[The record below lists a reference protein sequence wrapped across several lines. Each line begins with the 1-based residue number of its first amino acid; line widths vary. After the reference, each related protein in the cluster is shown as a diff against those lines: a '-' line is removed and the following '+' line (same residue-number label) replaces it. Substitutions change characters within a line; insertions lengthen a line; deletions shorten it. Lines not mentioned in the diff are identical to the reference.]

1 MGAAVPGR
9 TDCMNRMKERAIRW
23 VSAILLILLL
33 ILGMASPALAA
44 AHHRILL
51 MMRLFSSALRS
62 CPSTCP
68 NRASGHPVRL
78 LMALCLLGSL
88 LSPASAA
95 DYDLPI
101 LRGSSQPPA
110 PVVTVGP
117 ATFTRW
123 SGFYFGGD
131 ISLGSATSDFSTATR
146 PLVEFSLQHLTVED
160 QGRPSDFQVLS
171 RGSAVAAG
179 GGAFLGYNTQWQDLI
194 LGVEA
199 TYTHTN
205 LNTTAPSTPIGR
217 NFSSLSTNVGL
228 SGSGNLNLT
237 DFATVRGRAGYV
249 IGNFLPYGFIGTA
262 AGRASYSVST
272 TADVTQDSSKTPT
285 YSCAGTNNGN
295 IFPPPPTPSP
305 CQDFLFRNS
314 AGQNN
319 ALLWG
324 YTVGAG
330 LDWALTPNIFAR
342 GEFEFVQFAPISNI
356 AVSVA
361 SGRVGAGFKF

>member
-1 MGAAVPGR
+1 
-9 TDCMNRMKERAIRW
+9 MNRMKERAMRW
-23 VSAILLILLL
+23 VSGILLILLL

-44 AHHRILL
+44 
-51 MMRLFSSALRS
+51 
-62 CPSTCP
+62 
-68 NRASGHPVRL
+68 
-78 LMALCLLGSL
+78 
-88 LSPASAA
+88 

-101 LRGSSQPPA
+101 LRGSSQLPA

-146 PLVEFSLQHLTVED
+146 PLVQFSLQHLTVED
-160 QGRPSDFQVLS
+160 QARPSDFQVLG

-179 GGAFLGYNTQWQDLI
+179 GGAFLGYNTQWQDLV

-217 NFSSLSTNVGL
+217 IFPSLSTAVGL
-228 SGSGNLNLT
+228 SASGNLNLT
-237 DFATVRGRAGYV
+237 DFATARGRAGYV
-249 IGNFLPYGFIGTA
+249 IGNFLPYGFLGMA
-262 AGRASYSVST
+262 VGRASYSVST
-272 TADVTQDSSKTPT
+272 FADLTQDSSKTPT
-285 YSCAGTNNGN
+285 YACAGSGVA
-295 IFPPPPTPSP
+295 IPGAP
-305 CQDFLFRNS
+305 CQDFFFLNS
-314 AGQNN
+314 AGQSN

-330 LDWALTPNIFAR
+330 LDWALTPNIFVR

-361 SGRVGAGFKF
+361 SGRVGGGFKF